1 MITVY
6 VLKSVKSHIFYT
18 GMTKDLEN
26 RIMEHNSG
34 KSKFTS
40 GHVPWLVI
48 YTEEHGDWNEARVR
62 EKYLKSTSGKRWLMK
77 KLMEE

>member
-6 VLKSVKSHIFYT
+6 VLKSVKSDIFYT

-48 YTEEHGDWNEARVR
+48 YTEEHRDWNEARVR

>member
-6 VLKSVKSHIFYT
+6 VLKSVKSDIYYT

-48 YTEEHGDWNEARVR
+48 YTEEHRDWNEARVR